1 MKIPGYLT
9 GISPL
14 IIGKSHPSPK
24 IPLRLLSAFGSCS
37 SVRTASGA
45 GCNASVRVNLP
56 GVHNKKT
63 PPELDC
69 SGGVP

>member
-45 GCNASVRVNLP
+45 EPGAGCNASVRWNFT
-56 GVHNKKT
+56 GRT
-63 PPELDC
+63 
-69 SGGVP
+69 